1 MLFGTEILHKIHKT
15 TLISTILNFGPLN
28 IITICLYSDKHGSIN
43 NPSLSPLCSCFKGSA
58 VCHSWPIHTSS
69 QCHFSPICPPTR
81 TFSFIRIWRCCVH
94 PHCPILRV
102 SSHPYLILCDSSTSQ
117 PWSDVLRIS
126 MSKMWTKK
134 MRSIIWYWCTVWY
147 CKRKQSPCPRAD
159 QPMKSCNTGAAK
171 LKVHQHLGTL

>member
-134 MRSIIWYWCTVWY
+134 CVPLFGTGVLFGTANVNNLPVRVQTSQWNRATQVQQNSRFISI
-147 CKRKQSPCPRAD
+147 
-159 QPMKSCNTGAAK
+159 
-171 LKVHQHLGTL
+171 